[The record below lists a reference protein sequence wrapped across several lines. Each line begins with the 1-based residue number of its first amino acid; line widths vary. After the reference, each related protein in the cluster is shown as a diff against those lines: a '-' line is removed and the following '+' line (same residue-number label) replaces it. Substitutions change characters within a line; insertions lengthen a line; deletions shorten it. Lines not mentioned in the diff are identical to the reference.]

1 MKFKYVAF
9 KIEGRNEG
17 QIYMVEV
24 NGTFHNMGWVTKAQ
38 AKAVAKKCNLP
49 LKTS

>member
-1 MKFKYVAF
+1 MQFKYVAF

-17 QIYMVEV
+17 QVYFVEV

-38 AKAVAKKCNLP
+38 AKAIAKKANLP
-49 LKTS
+49 FKVS